1 MEKGTGSADIFK
13 HCDDLYTSVMIVAK
27 RAKQII
33 DERVVPF
40 DENEDVE
47 DSIEFETP
55 IITTYIDKPEVIALE
70 EFING
75 ELQWRLPS
83 EDDESI
89 DTRTK
94 VAIREKTITSKK
106 RSW

>member
-1 MEKGTGSADIFK
+1 MKVQTIHMADVFK
-13 HCDDLYTSVMIVAK
+13 RCDDIYAAVMVVAK

-33 DERVVPF
+33 DDRVVPI

-55 IITTYIDKPEVIALE
+55 IVTTFEDKPESIALE

-75 ELQWRLPS
+75 KLQWRMPS
-83 EDDESI
+83 EDDKQVDES
-89 DTRTK
+89 
-94 VAIREKTITSKK
+94 
-106 RSW
+106 

>member
-1 MEKGTGSADIFK
+1 MSDLYNR
-13 HCDDLYTSVMIVAK
+13 CDDIYTAVMIVAK

-33 DERVVPF
+33 DERVVPI

-75 ELQWRLPS
+75 DLQWRMPA
-83 EDDESI
+83 EDDQSVNES
-89 DTRTK
+89 
-94 VAIREKTITSKK
+94 
-106 RSW
+106 

>member
-1 MEKGTGSADIFK
+1 MNVKTIHMSDLFKRCEDI
-13 HCDDLYTSVMIVAK
+13 YAAVMVVAK

-33 DERVVPF
+33 DDRVVPI

-55 IITTYIDKPEVIALE
+55 IITTFEDKAESIAMA

-75 ELQWRLPS
+75 ELQWRIPS
-83 EDDESI
+83 EDDNQVDES
-89 DTRTK
+89 
-94 VAIREKTITSKK
+94 
-106 RSW
+106 

>member
-1 MEKGTGSADIFK
+1 MKVKTIHLGDVAK
-13 HCDDLYTSVMIVAK
+13 RCDDIYATVMVVAK

-33 DERVVPF
+33 DDRVVPI

-55 IITTYIDKPEVIALE
+55 IVTTFEDKPESIALE

-75 ELQWRLPS
+75 KLQWRMPS
-83 EDDESI
+83 EDDKQVDES
-89 DTRTK
+89 
-94 VAIREKTITSKK
+94 
-106 RSW
+106 

>member
-1 MEKGTGSADIFK
+1 MNVKTIHLSDLFERCEDI
-13 HCDDLYTSVMIVAK
+13 YAAVMVVAK

-33 DERVVPF
+33 DDRVVPI

-55 IITTYIDKPEVIALE
+55 IITTFEDKAESIAMA

-75 ELQWRLPS
+75 ELQWRIPS
-83 EDDESI
+83 EDDKQVDES
-89 DTRTK
+89 
-94 VAIREKTITSKK
+94 
-106 RSW
+106 

>member
-1 MEKGTGSADIFK
+1 MNVKTIHMSDLFK
-13 HCDDLYTSVMIVAK
+13 RCDDICEAVMVVAK

-33 DERVVPF
+33 DDRVVPI

-55 IITTYIDKPEVIALE
+55 IITTFEEKAESIAMA

-75 ELQWRLPS
+75 ELQWRIPS
-83 EDDESI
+83 EDDNQVDES
-89 DTRTK
+89 
-94 VAIREKTITSKK
+94 
-106 RSW
+106 

>member
-1 MEKGTGSADIFK
+1 MKVKTIHMSDIFER
-13 HCDDLYTSVMIVAK
+13 CDDIYAAVMVVAK

-33 DERVVPF
+33 DDRVVPI

-55 IITTYIDKPEVIALE
+55 IVTTYEDKAESIALN

-75 ELQWRLPS
+75 ELQWRMPS
-83 EDDESI
+83 DDDKQVDES
-89 DTRTK
+89 
-94 VAIREKTITSKK
+94 
-106 RSW
+106 

>member
-1 MEKGTGSADIFK
+1 MSDLYNR
-13 HCDDLYTSVMIVAK
+13 CDDIYTAVMIVAK

-33 DERVVPF
+33 DERVVPI

-75 ELQWRLPS
+75 DLQWRMPT
-83 EDDESI
+83 EDDQSVNES
-89 DTRTK
+89 
-94 VAIREKTITSKK
+94 
-106 RSW
+106 